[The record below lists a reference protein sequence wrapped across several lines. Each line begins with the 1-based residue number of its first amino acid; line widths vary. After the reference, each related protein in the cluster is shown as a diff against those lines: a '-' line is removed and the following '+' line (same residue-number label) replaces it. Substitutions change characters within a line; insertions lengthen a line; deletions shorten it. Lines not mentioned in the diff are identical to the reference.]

1 MIQNLSITQKITAL
15 GSGIAI
21 FVAAL
26 IGITSLYSSEDIIEQ
41 RMIES
46 ELPGKLQT
54 ISNHIGGEIN
64 MLIGAAEQ
72 LSSNEFILQWAQ
84 TNNNDALLLKELN
97 RLVEQYDLAT
107 ASWANRNTAQYWN
120 QEGFLR
126 VLKNDEADG
135 WFFAFKES
143 RKPYSISI
151 YQESVNDVKMFINH
165 QQVNG
170 KGLAGLAKSI
180 TDMQKL
186 LQQFKIEQ
194 TGFVFIA
201 DKSGLIQLHKDSNKV
216 AKANIDSVYGSN
228 ISNQILSSNGFKL
241 KEIDLDGQ
249 ATLVAATPI
258 ENTDLFIVAQVPK
271 SEVFASVST
280 LQWQIFTFTLI
291 IALIASLISY
301 LLARSLSSPL
311 FKMGELFSRL
321 GSGDANLA
329 YRLPESSQ
337 AELNNLSAGFNQFI
351 SKIEVA
357 IGQVATES
365 HDIKRSSDHVFE
377 QAKRNSQA
385 IDSQKEQTI
394 SVAAAI
400 NQMGATVQEIAQ
412 SAANA
417 AKLTDSSRENTM
429 QSHNQVM
436 QSQATISALA
446 SDIDGITEQ
455 VSLLS
460 KKTVDIASIIDAIRS
475 ISEQTNLLALNAAIE
490 SARAGEHGRGFAVVA
505 DEVRA
510 LANRTSQS
518 TNEIQSMIEELT
530 QISDDVVKDI
540 SQSKDK
546 AQQSVGAMQNSVEL
560 LDVISETSNQIN
572 DMATLIAT
580 ATEQQSNVVA
590 DVGRNIEQISEI
602 SDNAMSEQMNTEQ
615 AIRDLAS
622 SAQTL
627 DALVATFEKHR

>member
-72 LSSNEFILQWAQ
+72 LSSNEFILQWAE

-201 DKSGLIQLHKDSNKV
+201 DKSGLIQLHKDSSKV
-216 AKANIDSVYGSN
+216 AKANVDSVYGAN
-228 ISNQILSSNGFKL
+228 ISNQILSSNGFRL

>member
-72 LSSNEFILQWAQ
+72 LSSNEFILQWAE

-201 DKSGLIQLHKDSNKV
+201 DKSGLIQLHKDSSKV
-216 AKANIDSVYGSN
+216 AKVNVDSVYEAN
-228 ISNQILSSNGFKL
+228 ISNEILSSNGFRL

-351 SKIEVA
+351 SKIEIA